1 MACAHGEWGK
11 VGRVERVIRFAAE
24 HADVAF
30 VERQRDQA
38 GQILL
43 RGFYEGVQSF
53 AQRREPQAKVNE
65 FGILERDVLLEMQQV
80 PIEAEG
86 FEFPVGGEQQRA
98 SWRFVAAARLDAD
111 EAVLDQVDASNRVAP
126 ADFVQQFDQR
136 YGIESLAAHRNTHAS
151 FESDFNLFFVIG
163 SD

>member
-1 MACAHGEWGK
+1 M
-11 VGRVERVIRFAAE
+11 RFAAD
-24 HADVAF
+24 HVDVAF
-30 VERQRDQA
+30 VERQRDRA

-98 SWRFVAAARLDAD
+98 SWSFVAAARLDAD

-126 ADFVQQFDQR
+126 SDFVQQFYQR
-136 YGIESLAAHRNTHAS
+136 YGIASLASHRTRHTFFAS
-151 FESDFNLFFVIG
+151 TL
-163 SD
+163 